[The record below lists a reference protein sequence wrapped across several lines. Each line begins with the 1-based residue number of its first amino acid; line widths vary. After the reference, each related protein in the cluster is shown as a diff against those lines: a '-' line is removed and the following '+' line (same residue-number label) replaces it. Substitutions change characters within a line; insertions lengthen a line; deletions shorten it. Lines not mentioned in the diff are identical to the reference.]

1 MGELEKKTV
10 ATHAR
15 EPGVERD
22 PAPGGAVCGTAG
34 VHGVDVQVGEISF
47 AQRHQVSRSSE
58 VGLKIEN
65 FLPPRVIRKTNMA
78 SVPAATSPAS
88 SVTS

>member
-1 MGELEKKTV
+1 MDELEKKTV

-22 PAPGGAVCGTAG
+22 PALGGAVCGPAG

-47 AQRHQVSRSSE
+47 AQHHYVPQSSE

-65 FLPPRVIRKTNMA
+65 HLPITRYPKDQHGFGAGRHDPGV
-78 SVPAATSPAS
+78 
-88 SVTS
+88 